1 MPPVLSFD
9 GSRLSRLFPSGVVAE
24 ESEPALCVDELYPE
38 EQAQIARAVDKRKA
52 EYGTAR
58 MLARRALKRLGAE
71 AAPIVNDEERCP
83 QWPEGTI
90 GSITHTKGY
99 CGVVVARRGEAA
111 ESIGVDVE
119 VDEAVKVALYDKI
132 CNEAELAWVASL
144 PEADQGRMV
153 RAVFSA
159 KESFYKAQYPITR
172 QYLGF
177 HHVELE
183 LDAVAGTFSIAL
195 DREAGRYARGARFEG
210 RVSMADGLIVTA
222 LSI

>member
-1 MPPVLSFD
+1 MTALTFD
-9 GSRLSRLFPSGVVAE
+9 GTRLSRLLPPGVVAE
-24 ESEPALCVDELYPE
+24 ESEPVLCSDELYPE

-58 MLARRALKRLGAE
+58 VLARRALSRLGAA
-71 AAPIVNDEERCP
+71 AAPIVNDSERCP
-83 QWPEGTI
+83 QWPESLI

-132 CNEAELAWVASL
+132 CTEAELAWVLSL
-144 PEADQGRMV
+144 PESERGRVV

-159 KESFYKAQYPITR
+159 KEAFYKAQYPITR

-177 HHVELE
+177 HQVELE
-183 LDAVAGTFSIAL
+183 LGLSAGTFAIAL
-195 DREAGRYARGARFEG
+195 GREAGRYGVGSRFEG
-210 RVSMADGLIVTA
+210 RVAMADGLIVTA